1 MNKKL
6 YIAGFIFIFLIS
18 FVSAGLIVGKTNENN
33 KIVELVTPKPE
44 EITQFLPFNYTVQ
57 AGIEDWGNISSINKS
72 NDGFYLN
79 VSEVGGSPAMTI
91 IINFTGVTGFSN
103 IIMRHKYSG
112 GAGHI
117 IRLGLFNCIGGDYEE
132 EYPPDITDMEI
143 FAFALYNVL
152 DPDVH
157 LCNGNVSLRI
167 RQVDNG
173 IAMHDF
179 FLDFITLQLGATTI
193 VAQEVDPF
201 ALYKDGSV
209 IATGNFDWGGFNITN
224 LDVVIAN
231 ILTANLGRFVD
242 AVGIGTDSPDSVFHI
257 KAGLPGVIGSDFA
270 GQLIIQNPADT
281 VFSNAVITGYESD
294 GDGNPDQQLWYL
306 GSSSNGN
313 TDIIFLNRRNA
324 KLQLGTSGTSRITI
338 LGNGNVG
345 IGTVTPSERLDLDN
359 GSLTTTGNVT
369 ADRFFGKLTSNQ
381 ATITSASITSAG
393 IGILAVGS
401 LFTGSISNSAGTTV
415 NINDFL
421 TATKITVDGI
431 VIDNNRITSSS
442 GNDFFLETFGTE
454 SPIEIRTS
462 ESQINILA
470 QGDSLNLQSDGG
482 RILIQAITDETV
494 EIFGDNGI
502 NLFGDVEADGNIDL
516 AGKLTST
523 GGNDPPYV
531 LYNIETR
538 ESIVERIRQ
547 EVPESKAGG
556 MALFYLPDMNRY
568 ESFNALT
575 CTFYVQAIDDKTFEP
590 YFKPVYIWDDGEVCY
605 NTDSIMK
612 YYWDKITETIKQK
625 FSANYGTKI
634 PRNFTLNRTSGEV
647 FEKVIIN
654 VNYNDAVEVV
664 QIPELEMI
672 NVTCSELDSTTLQ
685 VFNYDCTKEVE
696 TGKMIDKYKFKED
709 CGWDN
714 GYYCEERVLR
724 NFGVEQ

>member
-231 ILTANLGRFVD
+231 IFKGSGANLFNVNASNYWRAD
-242 AVGIGTDSPDSVFHI
+242 DGTED
-257 KAGLPGVIGSDFA
+257 
-270 GQLIIQNPADT
+270 
-281 VFSNAVITGYESD
+281 
-294 GDGNPDQQLWYL
+294 
-306 GSSSNGN
+306 
-313 TDIIFLNRRNA
+313 RNF
-324 KLQLGTSGTSRITI
+324 
-338 LGNGNVG
+338 N
-345 IGTVTPSERLDLDN
+345 
-359 GSLTTTGNVT
+359 TTGNVT
-369 ADRFFGKLTSNQ
+369 ADNFLGNCTADLIKVDHIAEKTPGHNVVVDNILFADTTLRLLDTS
-381 ATITSASITSAG
+381 
-393 IGILAVGS
+393 VG
-401 LFTGSISNSAGTTV
+401 
-415 NINDFL
+415 
-421 TATKITVDGI
+421 
-431 VIDNNRITSSS
+431 
-442 GNDFFLETFGTE
+442 
-454 SPIEIRTS
+454 EIR
-462 ESQINILA
+462 
-470 QGDSLNLQSDGG
+470 SDNF
-482 RILIQAITDETV
+482 Q
-494 EIFGDNGI
+494 
-502 NLFGDVEADGNIDL
+502 LF
-516 AGKLTST
+516 LTST
-523 GGNDPPYV
+523 FVKTP
-531 LYNIETR
+531 
-538 ESIVERIRQ
+538 IRT
-547 EVPESKAGG
+547 
-556 MALFYLPDMNRY
+556 Y
-568 ESFNALT
+568 ESVVVDGQNRLLFPSSNVWDLGRLGEGTNAWRNLVLEGDANVGGIIDLGT
-575 CTFYVQAIDDKTFEP
+575 NTISDGQMTGDWDFSNAILRF
-590 YFKPVYIWDDGEVCY
+590 G
-605 NTDSIMK
+605 
-612 YYWDKITETIKQK
+612 
-625 FSANYGTKI
+625 
-634 PRNFTLNRTSGEV
+634 
-647 FEKVIIN
+647 
-654 VNYNDAVEVV
+654 
-664 QIPELEMI
+664 
-672 NVTCSELDSTTLQ
+672 
-685 VFNYDCTKEVE
+685 
-696 TGKMIDKYKFKED
+696 TGKVLGTTGDFQTGTGEFQNNAAKIRLIDRISTK
-709 CGWDN
+709 
-714 GYYCEERVLR
+714 
-724 NFGVEQ
+724 